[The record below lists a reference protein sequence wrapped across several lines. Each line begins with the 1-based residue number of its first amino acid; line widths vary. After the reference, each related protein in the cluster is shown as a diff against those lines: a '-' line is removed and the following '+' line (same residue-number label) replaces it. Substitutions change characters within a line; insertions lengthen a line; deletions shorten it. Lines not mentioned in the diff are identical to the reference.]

1 MHTNVRVYRLV
12 YPKGDID
19 PYSPNPEK
27 VRPWDTVTSN
37 HGVKDGHGGKVN
49 IYNFR
54 TSITITI
61 DSRR

>member
-1 MHTNVRVYRLV
+1 MRTNVRVYRPL

-19 PYSPNPEK
+19 PYSSSPEK

-37 HGVKDGHGGKVN
+37 HGVKDGHGGKSN

>member
-12 YPKGDID
+12 YPKEDVD
-19 PYSPNPEK
+19 PYLTSPEK
-27 VRPWDTVTSN
+27 VHPRDTVTSS
-37 HGVKDGHGGKVN
+37 HRVKNCHGGKAN